1 MAVLRALGSDC
12 SGYLGK
18 TFVLPQCDARGQ
30 GFLWPSCVHLAL
42 TAPPIL
48 EKLSSCHSAMLTSP
62 YLSRSCLVVVM
73 VHGSPVLVFGNAVP
87 DTSPKWSSAGKKCS
101 QHACQGADGHEF
113 LWPRVRSSG
122 GVATPRSRSS
132 WGIIA

>member
-73 VHGSPVLVFGNAVP
+73 VLPLLLLLVVSAYLGNNFRPA
-87 DTSPKWSSAGKKCS
+87 T
-101 QHACQGADGHEF
+101 
-113 LWPRVRSSG
+113 VRG
-122 GVATPRSRSS
+122 
-132 WGIIA
+132 